1 MASPT
6 YVVPRGIAAVTLRLL
21 QGQDLEGGQGGGA
34 RLRGDHA
41 AEPRHRPR
49 PDVVVIRTD
58 CGEGTAVV
66 KRSSQGNSKLPV
78 RTF

>member
-6 YVVPRGIAAVTLRLL
+6 YVVPGGIAAVTLRLL
-21 QGQDLEGGQGGGA
+21 QGQDLEGGQRGGA

-58 CGEGTAVV
+58 WGEGTGVV
-66 KRSSQGNSKLPV
+66 KRSSQGNSKSPV

>member
-1 MASPT
+1 M
-6 YVVPRGIAAVTLRLL
+6 TLRLL

-58 CGEGTAVV
+58 WGEGTEWLSAAL
-66 KRSSQGNSKLPV
+66 RAIASRLYAHSNL
-78 RTF
+78 FHFDLF